1 MNTKRGKRN
10 SLRKIKKIKKNK
22 SKYSKYSKR
31 IYRKKNMVVPPAVPA
46 PPHFLMLMRQ

>member
-22 SKYSKYSKR
+22 SKYSKR
-31 IYRKKNMVVPPAVPA
+31 IYRKKNMVVPAPHQTLKTDPAW
-46 PPHFLMLMRQ
+46 LRY